1 MKLIRYLSLLVIA
14 VSFLFSCYRQSPEV
28 ESGHWVQLI
37 DSPELVRVVQHF
49 MPYLRH
55 EKRLRLEDSR
65 VFYNETINTVRMEF
79 TSQDVLEV
87 REARFLLVDV
97 VEGLLAALNQNP
109 TLGSQFITYPL
120 TPDQLE
126 IYINFESFHGLYVDP
141 YYVGFIM
148 LEDGQATYWAFDT
161 KENGRN
167 YWDFR
172 TEAYEKS
179 REFTVYEREA
189 ENMFKQLIDIEHP
202 LILPE
207 QYITPVKEIPRYFS
221 PYRGH
226 FLFDKEIKEN

>member
-1 MKLIRYLSLLVIA
+1 MKLKSYLLPLAAFIFLLTG
-14 VSFLFSCYRQSPEV
+14 CYKQSPEV
-28 ESGHWVQLI
+28 ESGYWVQLI
-37 DSPELVRVVQHF
+37 DAPEIVHTVQHI

-55 EKRLRLEDSR
+55 EKHLRLEDSR
-65 VFYNETINTVRMEF
+65 VFYNQTINTVRMEF

-87 REARFLLVDV
+87 RDARFLLVDV
-97 VEGLLAALNQNP
+97 VEALLAALNQNP
-109 TLGSQFITYPL
+109 AIAPKFVTYPL

-141 YYVGFIM
+141 YYVGYIM
-148 LEDGQATYWAFDT
+148 LEAGNATYWAFDT

-172 TEAYEKS
+172 TEPYEKS

-207 QYITPVKEIPRYFS
+207 QYISPVKDIPRYFS

>member
-14 VSFLFSCYRQSPEV
+14 VSLFFSCYRQSPEV

-126 IYINFESFHGLYVDP
+126 IYINFESFHGIYVDP
-141 YYVGFIM
+141 YYVGYIM